1 MAPERLAPPDA
12 PLGDQPAALPG
23 EDAGARGRLVTYL
36 GTAPGVGKTYLM
48 LADGLARALAGEDVV
63 IGWVERHGRA
73 ATREQALRL
82 EILPPRTVTYR
93 GFEFEDIDVP
103 VVIERRPDVV
113 LVDELAHTNPDGQ
126 KRYEVVEELL
136 DAGIDVLTTVN
147 VANLL
152 SVRDIAARI
161 TGAGALE
168 DVPDGVVRAG
178 NVVLVDLPPEALRR
192 RIASGQ
198 VYSADQMGGA
208 LANYFRP
215 SNLALLSQ
223 LARAWLDGTVDET
236 FAFLD
241 REAAGRPKVIAG
253 VSSSTRGPAVI
264 ERAAVLAG
272 EDDAE
277 LDVVHV
283 DLQDGLGHSP
293 ERLDQYREMAE
304 TVGARFREVRGV
316 DAAATLGDVALR
328 EGASRVVVGT
338 RRSRLGNLVRGSIA
352 SRIRRRAP
360 DLQVDEVRA

>member
-1 MAPERLAPPDA
+1 M
-12 PLGDQPAALPG
+12 
-23 EDAGARGRLVTYL
+23 
-36 GTAPGVGKTYLM
+36 
-48 LADGLARALAGEDVV
+48 
-63 IGWVERHGRA
+63 
-73 ATREQALRL
+73 
-82 EILPPRTVTYR
+82 
-93 GFEFEDIDVP
+93 
-103 VVIERRPDVV
+103 
-113 LVDELAHTNPDGQ
+113 
-126 KRYEVVEELL
+126 
-136 DAGIDVLTTVN
+136 
-147 VANLL
+147 
-152 SVRDIAARI
+152 
-161 TGAGALE
+161 
-168 DVPDGVVRAG
+168 PDGVVRAG

-264 ERAAVLAG
+264 ERVAVLVG

-328 EGASRVVVGT
+328 EGASRLVVGT

-360 DLQVDEVRA
+360 DLQVDEVRGDERRGWATRVVACVPGRGAGRGQDVRDVGGGAARQGSGS